1 MTDELAAF
9 VKFFDGEFHRALH
22 DVVIPGME
30 TASWDRRAAY
40 LLWQTTDRGARFAPV
55 RPPQSDPQ
63 PSNSVFD

>member
-9 VKFFDGEFHRALH
+9 VKFFDGEFQRALRA
-22 DVVIPGME
+22 VVIPGME

-40 LLWQTTDRGARFAPV
+40 LLWQATDRGAQFAPA
-55 RPPQSDPQ
+55 PPPDPQ